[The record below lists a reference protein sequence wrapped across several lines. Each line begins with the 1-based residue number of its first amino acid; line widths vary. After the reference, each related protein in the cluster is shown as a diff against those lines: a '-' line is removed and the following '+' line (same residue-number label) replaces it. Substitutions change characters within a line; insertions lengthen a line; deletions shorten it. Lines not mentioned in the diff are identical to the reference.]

1 MAAWMLSS
9 RFFSFSSCTHKALY
23 LRGLTSKSSKNFD
36 RSKVSAS
43 SLLKNLRSRHSVEDN
58 VLRSSDEVKPPSDPK
73 DDINTQFDDELNAG
87 KTQGGFSEQPSEH
100 RNKFEDRKSSS
111 SVETTNERNLY
122 DHLKQKGASR
132 DERFDRKRVPDLTRN
147 VEYNKNLSEFQGKNA
162 DSKVSSHAHIS
173 FDLLDSLK
181 KAGEESDEQKDG
193 KRLLQKSIEAARSRR
208 RKKLSET
215 PMSSEITSLPK
226 PPKTKW
232 MRKSLEDLEKNLNQT
247 ESSERTSDPELN
259 NKIKGL
265 LNELKVAPKQLGTAK
280 TIVAAVENWGRS
292 SFKLS
297 QHIVKEYKEQ
307 SAEIP
312 FVSEFSL
319 QEGDRLC
326 FFDNVL
332 DDVKA
337 KNCKVFRSDS
347 TYLMQSDHLKQLD
360 NVDQIGVWQN
370 SFRDEI
376 KLSDRLWQYPVD
388 NEVCKEEER
397 GVSFEEHV
405 FLEYLLDDF
414 PKKGPVRR
422 FMELV
427 INGLQ
432 QNPHLTVSQK
442 KERVHWFKNY
452 FSDFSEEEL
461 NF

>member
-9 RFFSFSSCTHKALY
+9 RFLSFSRCSPKALY
-23 LRGLTSKSSKNFD
+23 LRGLTSKSSTNFD

-43 SLLKNLRSRHSVEDN
+43 SLLKNLRSRNSGEDN
-58 VLRSSDEVKPPSDPK
+58 VLRSSGEAKPPSDPK
-73 DDINTQFDDELNAG
+73 DDINIQFDDELNAG
-87 KTQGGFSEQPSEH
+87 KTQGEFYEQTSEH
-100 RNKFEDRKSSS
+100 RNKFEDLKSSS
-111 SVETTNERNLY
+111 SEETTDERNLY
-122 DHLKQKGASR
+122 DHLEEKGASR
-132 DERFDRKRVPDLTRN
+132 DERSERKQVPDLSRN
-147 VEYNKNLSEFQGKNA
+147 VEDNKNLSKFRDKNA
-162 DSKVSSHAHIS
+162 DSKVSSHSHIS

-181 KAGEESDEQKDG
+181 KASEESDEQKDG
-193 KRLLQKSIEAARSRR
+193 KRLLQKSIEAARSRQ

-215 PMSSEITSLPK
+215 VMSSEITSLPK

-259 NKIKGL
+259 KKIKGL
-265 LNELKVAPKQLGTAK
+265 LTELKVAPKQLGTAK

-307 SAEIP
+307 SVEIP
-312 FVSEFSL
+312 FTAEFSL
-319 QEGDRLC
+319 KEGDRLC

-337 KNCKVFRSDS
+337 KNVKVFRSDS
-347 TYLMQSDHLKQLD
+347 TYLMQSDHLKELD

-442 KERVHWFKNY
+442 KERVRWFKDY